1 MPNPK
6 TLAEWMTERAIDAA
20 HLADLSSLD
29 RRVVEAIAHCRYT
42 SSPDQR
48 QSLSNAL
55 GLSPE
60 QILWGGAAAVDH
72 IYGHGPQFGRSP

>member
-1 MPNPK
+1 MPKPK
-6 TLAEWMTERAIDAA
+6 PLAEWMTERGLAA
-20 HLADLSSLD
+20 TELAVLSSLD
-29 RRVVEAIAHCRYT
+29 KRVVEAIAQCRYT

-48 QSLSNAL
+48 QSLSVAL
-55 GLSPE
+55 GLNPE